1 MMKKFYTN
9 LLPLFLA
16 FILMAYGCGKK
27 ESANSEVGKERTE
40 SGAQKASPVR
50 SAQGKIGAT
59 DVKIQYGSPAVRG
72 RVIWGDLLPY
82 DEVWRTGANEATFV
96 DFSND
101 VTVEGKPLKAG
112 KYSLFTIPKEQGN
125 WTVIFNS
132 EWDLQHGH
140 YQYKEEND
148 VLRVEAAPRWET
160 NSQENLSISIEED
173 GLLLRWE
180 KLSLPIRIE

>member
-1 MMKKFYTN
+1 MKKSYTK
-9 LLPLFLA
+9 LLPLLFVTLWVT
-16 FILMAYGCGKK
+16 YSCGGKG
-27 ESANSEVGKERTE
+27 SGEVGADNVVRTE
-40 SGAQKASPVR
+40 DGAQKASPLR
-50 SAQGKIGAT
+50 SVQGKIGTVA
-59 DVKIQYGSPAVRG
+59 VAVQYGSPAVRD

-96 DFSND
+96 EFAED
-101 VTVEGKPLKAG
+101 VTVEGEKLETG
-112 KYSLFTIPKEQGN
+112 KYSLFTIPKEQGD

-148 VLRVEAAPRWET
+148 VLRVNISPRWEET
-160 NSQENLSISIEED
+160 SQENLTISIED
-173 GLLLRWE
+173 YGLLVRWE